1 MKNFFKSYIA
11 AFEMLGR
18 ARAAGVL
25 ARMGDKKGAVELMNG
40 TKII

>member
-1 MKNFFKSYIA
+1 MNNFLKSFVA
-11 AFEMLGR
+11 AFEMLSR

-25 ARMGDKKGAVELMNG
+25 ARMGDRKGAVDLING

>member
-1 MKNFFKSYIA
+1 MKNFFKSIVE

-25 ARMGDKKGAVELMNG
+25 ARMGDTKGAAELMNG